1 MDVTPTTHTT
11 RKSIYDRF
19 VDVLQEMEEV
29 QNGKR
34 QLVSIDI
41 NSKDVLIDEEKSSI
55 SALFN
60 RNRP

>member
-41 NSKDVLIDEEKSSI
+41 NSKDVLTNEEKSSI

>member
-41 NSKDVLIDEEKSSI
+41 NSKDVLTDEEKSSI